1 VVEVAIL
8 AAAKEARR
16 RITSKDRSPM
26 LSSPKNQTSN
36 GKMSPAWKMPKML
49 SRKLSSF
56 QSDSKRS
63 SQEVESLGKVS
74 YFMALQELVK
84 PFSPKPVL
92 LKLKAHFSQF
102 LLPI

>member
-56 QSDSKRS
+56 QSDS
-63 SQEVESLGKVS
+63 QEVESLGKVS